1 MSNLT
6 PAAVLWDMDGTLIDS
21 EPYWMQAEGELVEAH
36 GGTWTKE
43 DGRHLI
49 GTGLYQSA
57 PFFQAKG
64 VDLPAKQIV
73 ETLSARVL
81 EHLRRETPWRPGA
94 LDLIDSLNSA
104 GIPSIIVT
112 MSLRPA
118 ATLIAE
124 KLGIRHVISGS
135 DVVNEKPHPE
145 AYLLGAALAAAEA
158 HECVAVED
166 SLNGLASAVASG
178 ARTLAVP
185 SNQHLPVSPDYTL
198 WPTLAG
204 RTANDIIDLYRE
216 RMAA

>member
-1 MSNLT
+1 MT
-6 PAAVLWDMDGTLIDS
+6 KKRPAAVLWDMDGTLIDS
-21 EPYWMQAEGELVEAH
+21 EPYWMQAEGELVTSF

-43 DGRHLI
+43 DGRQLI
-49 GTGLYQSA
+49 GTGLYQAA

-73 ETLSARVL
+73 ETLSNSVL
-81 EHLRRETPWRPGA
+81 DHLRRETPWRAGV
-94 LDLIDSLNSA
+94 LDLIDSLNNE
-104 GIPSIIVT
+104 GIPSVIVT

-135 DVVNEKPHPE
+135 DVTHEKPHPE
-145 AYLLGAALAAAEA
+145 AYILGAALVGVEAED
-158 HECVAVED
+158 CVAIED

-185 SNQHLPVSPDYTL
+185 SNQVIPESDDYTL
-198 WPTLAG
+198 WPTLEG
-204 RTANDIIDLYRE
+204 RTAADLIDLFTE
-216 RMAA
+216 RRAA